1 MVFNRAKNFISYW
14 YLQYLLAT
22 SVYMLEPIE
31 RRIFNCCLIIVLA
44 MFMYTSYVFLPDH
57 ARMIVYFINS
67 YILGKNQPEIVDG
80 VQIKKST
87 SPIEKSTWTEKKKT
101 LRRMNHRQQ
110 RMEAKSI
117 ITLGTQ
123 NFIFCAEFI
132 KERLNITFIFSK
144 FYFVLLFNL
153 IATFSRLCTC
163 I

>member
-1 MVFNRAKNFISYW
+1 
-14 YLQYLLAT
+14 
-22 SVYMLEPIE
+22 MLRSLTDPSD
-31 RRIFNCCLIIVLA
+31 CCLIIVLA

>member
-80 VQIKKST
+80 V
-87 SPIEKSTWTEKKKT
+87 
-101 LRRMNHRQQ
+101 
-110 RMEAKSI
+110 
-117 ITLGTQ
+117 
-123 NFIFCAEFI
+123 
-132 KERLNITFIFSK
+132 
-144 FYFVLLFNL
+144 
-153 IATFSRLCTC
+153 
-163 I
+163 